1 MKQRYLFLFLL
12 SILIS
17 CGSDTELLEAEK
29 EAIIHSV
36 KIRLKAFQR
45 DVRQNGLSAQIDYMD
60 DSDDFFWTP
69 PGYDSAL
76 SYDSLSK
83 ILRLNTSKYTFVTNK
98 FDSLRILPL
107 TKTMASYTSRIH
119 STMID
124 TLGNRSAFSLIETG
138 LLIKREKKWMLLNG
152 QTSVITN

>member
-1 MKQRYLFLFLL
+1 MKRTCVFLTFLIFLF
-12 SILIS
+12 S

-36 KIRLKAFQR
+36 KVRLKAFQR
-45 DVRQNGLSAQIDYMD
+45 DVRQNGLSAQINYMD
-60 DSDDFFWTP
+60 HSDDFFWTP

-98 FDSLRILPL
+98 FDSLRIIPL
-107 TKTMASYTSRIH
+107 TKTLASYTSRIR

-138 LLIKREKKWMLLNG
+138 VLIKREKKWMLLNG